1 VANLVAI
8 AAAVLFFGGFIM
20 SPQRSPTSALLRAP
34 NRRTDTRVGPSS
46 CWKTRSSNWA
56 LSSGVL
62 FSQRLDRHIPEKQT
76 LTDEVAAWER
86 DRNLSTKADWQFTTE
101 NARIKLKHLNPLL

>member
-1 VANLVAI
+1 
-8 AAAVLFFGGFIM
+8 M
-20 SPQRSPTSALLRAP
+20 SPQRSPTSALLRLQTAERTRALDP
-34 NRRTDTRVGPSS
+34 AIAGRQGRRTGH
-46 CWKTRSSNWA
+46 
-56 LSSGVL
+56 VL
-62 FSQRLDRHIPEKQT
+62 FSQRLDRRIPEKQT

>member
-8 AAAVLFFGGFIM
+8 AAAVLFFGGFYNVAATQPDVGIV
-20 SPQRSPTSALLRAP
+20 ACY
-34 NRRTDTRVGPSS
+34 RRTDTRVGPSS

-62 FSQRLDRHIPEKQT
+62 FSQRLDRRIPEKQT
-76 LTDEVAAWER
+76 LTDEVASWER